1 MNRRYGN
8 TYAGAWEVPA
18 EDEAPDMRRYMYVT
32 PAGVALGDLVAIVTY
47 TLVGGLIL
55 CLTAILTLVGLGKW
69 EFWRAWRWGLA
80 VGLVPPGIV
89 GLLFLRLIVALVNA
103 ALERILGRDL
113 DNSGEIGDVPTE
125 VRLIPI
131 NRSEKL
137 IEGVDP
143 VDLRYFI
150 QMQEHRGSGQKAWR
164 RVPLPSGRRCDDKY
178 HTKMIQALERAKVWE
193 GRGPRTAGQLQGEI
207 EQVIGLLGL
216 DS

>member
-1 MNRRYGN
+1 MNRRYSSAY
-8 TYAGAWEVPA
+8 TGAWEVPVD
-18 EDEAPDMRRYMYVT
+18 DEPSMRHYVSIT
-32 PAGVALGDLVAIVTY
+32 PAGVALGDLVAIVSY
-47 TLVGGLIL
+47 TAVGGLIL
-55 CLTAILTLVGLGKW
+55 ALVAILTLVGLVDW

-80 VGLVPPGIV
+80 LGLVPPAIV

-113 DNSGEIGDVPTE
+113 DDSGDVGDVPPTE

-143 VDLRYFI
+143 RDLRYFVE
-150 QMQEHRGSGQKAWR
+150 MQEHRGSGQKSWR
-164 RVPLPSGRRCDDKY
+164 GVPLPSGRRCDDRY
-178 HTKMIQALERAKVWE
+178 HTKMIQALERARVWE
-193 GRGPRTAGQLQGEI
+193 GRGPRTAGKLQGEI

>member
-1 MNRRYGN
+1 MKRYNN
-8 TYAGAWEVPA
+8 TTTWEVPVD
-18 EDEAPDMRRYMYVT
+18 EDANVRRYMYLT
-32 PAGVALGDLVAIVTY
+32 PAGVALGDLVAIVSY

-55 CLTAILTLVGLGKW
+55 CLTAILGLVGLGKW

-103 ALERILGRDL
+103 ALERILGVDL
-113 DNSGEIGDVPTE
+113 DDSGEIGDVPPTE
-125 VRLIPI
+125 VRLIPV

-143 VDLRYFI
+143 RDLRYFVE
-150 QMQEHRGSGQKAWR
+150 MQEQRGSGQKAWR
-164 RVPLPSGRRCDDKY
+164 RVPLPSGRRCNDEY
-178 HTKMIQALERAKVWE
+178 HAKMIQALERAKVWE
-193 GRGPRTAGQLQGEI
+193 GRGPRTSGKLRIDA
-207 EQVIGLLGL
+207 EQVISLLGL